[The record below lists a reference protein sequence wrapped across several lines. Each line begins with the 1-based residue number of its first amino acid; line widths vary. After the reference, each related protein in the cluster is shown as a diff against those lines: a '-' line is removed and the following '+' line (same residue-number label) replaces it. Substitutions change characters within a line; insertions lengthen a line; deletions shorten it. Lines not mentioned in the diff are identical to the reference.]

1 MDYLP
6 HILAVLGIWAVVVVT
21 PGPNF
26 LVITHH
32 ALARSRKAGIFCA
45 AGVAAGTFVWAASA
59 LFGLAL
65 IVGHASW
72 AYNAIR
78 IGGAIYLIYVG
89 LRALFGGAS
98 LGPAPSAVIATGGGL
113 FKSFRAGLFV
123 DLSNPKAA
131 TFFTS
136 LFVVMLPAGMPLWM
150 GMTTVVV
157 VVTIAGAWYA
167 ATAIIVSMPAV
178 ARAYKKI
185 HRWIDRLAGAL
196 FVFFG
201 GKLLLGR

>member
-1 MDYLP
+1 MEFLP
-6 HILAVLGIWAVVVVT
+6 HILAVLGIWAIVVVT

-32 ALARSRKAGIFCA
+32 ALARSRKAGIACA
-45 AGVAAGTFVWAASA
+45 AGVAAGTFLWAASA

-65 IVGHASW
+65 VVGHAGW
-72 AYNAIR
+72 AYGAIR
-78 IGGAIYLIYVG
+78 ICGAIYLIYVG
-89 LRALFGGAS
+89 LRALFGSSS
-98 LGPAPSAVIATGGGL
+98 LGPAPKAAGVSGAGL
-113 FKSFRAGLFV
+113 MKSFRAGLFV

-136 LFVVMLPAGMPLWM
+136 LFVVMLPAQMPLWM
-150 GMTTVVV
+150 GLLTVLVVV
-157 VVTIAGAWYA
+157 AIAMAWYSS
-167 ATAIIVSMPAV
+167 TAVVVSMPPV
-178 ARAYKKI
+178 ARAYKRI

-201 GKLLLGR
+201 GRLLLGR